1 MATLIHGGYVVTMNT
16 TREVFAEGYVLFGER
31 GRIDAV
37 GPMSAAPAGFAG
49 ERLDARGMIVVPG
62 LVDAGHRPWQHL
74 LMGLGAAGDSALL
87 DAAQRLLSAD
97 DLAVAAT
104 LAAGELASGGT
115 TTVLHHVPQQA
126 DADRLQ
132 AATAP
137 FAAAGLRQLAC
148 IDFAASGLAA
158 AEAALDRCAGLAAGR
173 TGLALAVAADP
184 VSMAQRRVD
193 EATLAS
199 AYAFARQHRLRI
211 ASDLSGDADD
221 AQWAAAHRAHGRSA
235 PVHLMELGLLDERW
249 LVGGLQRLQ
258 AADLMLLRESGCA
271 AVATPLSDAARGQA
285 SAHWTELARAGVA
298 CALGTGGPAFSG
310 SADMVEEMKAMVLL
324 QNTLRLDPGA
334 MSTESVLEM
343 ATLGGARALG
353 LEQEIGSLEPG
364 KRADV
369 AVFDLRGPHCQV
381 SHKPV
386 STFVCCAR
394 GQDAFAVFVDGRS
407 VHRAGQAR
415 IDEAALGAG
424 LARRAALLARAR
436 AQLAGTASPA
446 PAAMARA

>member
-1 MATLIHGGYVVTMNT
+1 MATLIHGGYVVTMNAA
-16 TREVFAEGYVLFGER
+16 REVYPEGFVLLGDD

-37 GPMSAAPAGFAG
+37 GPMPSAPSGFAG
-49 ERLDARGMIVVPG
+49 ERLDAAGMIVLPG
-62 LVDAGHRPWQHL
+62 LVNAGHRPWQHL
-74 LMGLGAAGDSALL
+74 LMGLGAASDGPLL
-87 DAAQRLLSAD
+87 DAAERLLNTD
-97 DLAVAAT
+97 DLAAAAT
-104 LAAGELASGGT
+104 LAAAELVSGGT
-115 TTVLHHVPQQA
+115 TTLLHHVPQRA
-126 DADRLQ
+126 DAARLQ
-132 AATAP
+132 AASAP
-137 FAAAGLRQLAC
+137 FVAAGLRQLAC
-148 IDFAASGLAA
+148 IDYAASGRDA
-158 AEAALDRCAGLAAGR
+158 AEAALGPCAGLAAGR
-173 TGLALAVAADP
+173 MGLALSVRSDP
-184 VSMAQRRVD
+184 VSMAERRVD
-193 EATLAS
+193 EATLES
-199 AYAFARQHRLRI
+199 AYAFARQHGLRI
-211 ASDLSGDADD
+211 VSDLSGDADD
-221 AQWAAAHRAHGRSA
+221 ARWAAARHAHGRSA

-249 LVGGLQRLQ
+249 LVTGLQRLR

-271 AVATPLSDAARGQA
+271 ALATPLSCAARGQA
-285 SAHWTELARAGVA
+285 SAHWSELARGGAV

-334 MSTESVLEM
+334 MSSESVLEM

-407 VHRAGQAR
+407 VHRAGRAGVGDAVVAEAR
-415 IDEAALGAG
+415 V
-424 LARRAALLARAR
+424 RRAALLERAR
-436 AQLAGTASPA
+436 ES
-446 PAAMARA
+446 MARAAAPTLAATA